1 MIFKRQRTR
10 ENILNDYFVNGFQKT
25 GFINEHLMN
34 TRDRDFWLSFK
45 DMLTDIN
52 TSSVFDTM
60 MVGWQEVPY
69 NEAVLSRAILGEYK
83 DSELHKIDGKVFAST
98 SILNCRIYRCL
109 FIHSPMNISNAN
121 KEIEILNTINM
132 IDNVYRR
139 EFHIVDH
146 VYNFLIRQSKL
157 HTANSEK
164 EIMKDLTLKSDDLFI
179 KDIVT
184 IIVPE
189 LVDNSYYVVNGIK
202 RYPCISENYHT
213 AKSQLGQTKLT
224 FKAKTTVK
232 SKRKKGEEKSKS
244 APRKRTEKWV
254 AYFDIGKYLDDET
267 GELLD
272 IFYIKFFSN
281 WVNPFFIFDK
291 EEIISL
297 MEELSEYEI
306 GEDIRKVLNNNFNLY
321 MRDLDKIRET
331 YKNGVPYIKIY
342 KENDSYYDEI
352 EETSPIDDL
361 TADGD
366 EDADLEVEA
375 KINEIEEQ
383 LDDEDVEEDRKFVAS
398 RHVIS
403 ISTLKSLIL
412 GHADKLYLGFYSR
425 LADNL
430 LKITDINS
438 SGYGKD
444 RGISSK
450 QAPRT
455 LQVIKTISSNPDLF
469 VSNTNTNPIDVWLKI
484 NYRKFI
490 HERDTSPA
498 GKAGGKTPVPLRE
511 RFLDFEKTYGLID
524 PTTTK
529 SETSSGLAGNVSI
542 MDYYSEY
549 FEYKYDRKD
558 K

>member
-1 MIFKRQRTR
+1 MIFKRERSR
-10 ENILNDYFVNGFQKT
+10 KDILDDNFVNGFQKT
-25 GFINEHLMN
+25 GFINDELLESK
-34 TRDRDFWLSFK
+34 DRDFWLSFK

-52 TSSVFDTM
+52 TSSVFDTIM
-60 MVGWQEVPY
+60 IGWQEVPY

-83 DSELHKIDGKVFAST
+83 DSELHKLEGKVYAST
-98 SILNCRIYRCL
+98 SILNCRMYRCL
-109 FIHSPMNISNAN
+109 FIHSPMNVSNAN
-121 KEIEILNTINM
+121 RGIEIANTIQM
-132 IDNVYRR
+132 IDDVYRK
-139 EFHIVDH
+139 EFIIAEH
-146 VYNFLIRQSKL
+146 VYDFLVRQSRL
-157 HTANSEK
+157 HSYVDNDDLT
-164 EIMKDLTLKSDDLFI
+164 KDLQLKRDNLFI

-184 IIVPE
+184 MIVPE
-189 LVDNSYYVVNGIK
+189 LINGSYYMVNGIK

-232 SKRKKGEEKSKS
+232 SKRKKNGEQTT
-244 APRKRTEKWV
+244 RKKTEKWV
-254 AYFDIGKYLDDET
+254 AYFDVGKYLDEKT

-291 EEIISL
+291 EEIL
-297 MEELSEYEI
+297 KMMEDLEKYDTTDFI
-306 GEDIRKVLNNNFNLY
+306 KKVLSNNLMLY
-321 MRDLDKIRET
+321 MRDLDEIRDK

-342 KENDSYYDEI
+342 KEDDSYYDEI
-352 EETSPIDDL
+352 EETNPMDELTSDGDDDDDL
-361 TADGD
+361 ELDAKANEMMEEQENDDDTD
-366 EDADLEVEA
+366 ED
-375 KINEIEEQ
+375 
-383 LDDEDVEEDRKFVAS
+383 RRFVAS

-438 SGYGKD
+438 GYGKD
-444 RGISSK
+444 NGVSSR

-469 VSNTNTNPIDVWLKI
+469 VSNTNTNPIDVFLKL

-498 GKAGGKTPVPLRE
+498 GKQGGKTVVPLRD
-511 RFLDFEKTYGLID
+511 RFLDLHKTYGLID

-542 MDYYSEY
+542 LKYYKDY
-549 FEYKYDRKD
+549 FEFKHD
-558 K
+558 KKGGK